1 MPRDASG
8 NYVLPPQN
16 PVAAGTVIT
25 SDWANSTM
33 SDIANELT
41 NSLSRNGQGGM
52 LAALTFQDGTLTTPS
67 IAFTQ
72 ETTLGFYRS
81 AAGMITA
88 TKGLTV
94 TGNLNA
100 TQGTIDCGTF

>member
-41 NSLSRNGQGGM
+41 NSLSRNGLGGM
-52 LAALTFQDGTLTTPS
+52 LAPLTFANGTLTEPS
-67 IAFTQ
+67 IAFTT
-72 ETTLGFYRS
+72 ETTLGFYKPS
-81 AAGMITA
+81 AATISCTKNFTVIGDLTA
-88 TKGLTV
+88 TNGS
-94 TGNLNA
+94 
-100 TQGTIDCGTF
+100 IDCGTF